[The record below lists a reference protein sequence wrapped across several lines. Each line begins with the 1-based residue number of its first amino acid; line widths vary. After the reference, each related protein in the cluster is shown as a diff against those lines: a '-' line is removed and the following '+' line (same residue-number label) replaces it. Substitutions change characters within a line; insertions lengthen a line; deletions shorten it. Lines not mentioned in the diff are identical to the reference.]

1 MSRAMLTKDLV
12 LGMNALSLAGFALM
26 FVALNLSRQPKL
38 AKLWSIGLM
47 TAGTVLLFVGLY
59 LRTPSG

>member
-1 MSRAMLTKDLV
+1 MLTKDLMF
-12 LGMNALSLAGFALM
+12 GMNALSLLGFAVM
-26 FVALNLSRQPKL
+26 FVALNLSRQPNV

-47 TAGTVLLFVGLY
+47 TAGTLLLSVGLY